1 MHNLHGK
8 VDRTGMT
15 GREVLRDSIEGNRV
29 SAMFCSHVLT
39 ETPESVPSVGRFVSA
54 GDFYPVPLRA
64 NTP

>member
-1 MHNLHGK
+1 
-8 VDRTGMT
+8 MT